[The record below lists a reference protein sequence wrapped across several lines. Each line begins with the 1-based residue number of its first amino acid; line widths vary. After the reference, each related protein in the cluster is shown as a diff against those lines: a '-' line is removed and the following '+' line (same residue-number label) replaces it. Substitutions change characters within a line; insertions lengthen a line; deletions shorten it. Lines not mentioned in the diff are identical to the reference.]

1 VTPRTFCVLTLFPE
15 LIATFAGI
23 GLARKAV
30 NQSQLVIE
38 ASQLRDYTSDSRRTV
53 DDVPYGGGPGMVMQV
68 APLRAAIRE
77 ARARLPGAMSSISAP
92 RDAGWNSTIC
102 QRCSSSRIS
111 CSWRDDMRA

>member
-1 VTPRTFCVLTLFPE
+1 VTPRTFCVITLFPE

-68 APLRAAIRE
+68 APFGQRSAR
-77 ARARLPGAMSSISAP
+77 RARDCRMPMSSI
-92 RDAGWNSTIC
+92 
-102 QRCSSSRIS
+102 
-111 CSWRDDMRA
+111 